1 MSEKLLRMRFIKTS
15 PFRFVLLLVVLLLIW
30 FGRSVQ
36 KVSNPSWEQPTMG
49 TLCHITISGSIP
61 KNELAAL
68 REKIDAEL
76 ETVNQ
81 RMSTWQSD
89 TEISQFNHFQSLEPF
104 SVSPE
109 FLTVVRRALKI
120 AEITDGAFDP
130 TVKPLVDHWGFGSRQ
145 MSNIEYEISNDEVA
159 CIMEFIGWKKVRL
172 SNDTLIKLHPKLQ
185 LDLSAIAKGYG
196 VDAVAEVIHSS
207 GRNDFLV
214 EIGGEI
220 VVSGLNRERNPWR
233 VGVESPNA
241 ANGDGVFQT
250 LELLDGAMATSGDY
264 RNFRIREDGSRFS
277 HIIDPITGHPAE
289 TDVASVSVLANSCMD
304 ADAVATALF
313 VMGSEKSFQ
322 WLDLRYSESAF
333 GIPQKKRP
341 ERERPNHPEFE
352 AFFIL
357 HSTNGTFT
365 TRTTDGFPLEP

>member
-1 MSEKLLRMRFIKTS
+1 MKLIHASL
-15 PFRFVLLLVVLLLIW
+15 FRFVLLLVVLLLVW
-30 FGRSVQ
+30 FGRSHQ
-36 KVSNPSWEQPTMG
+36 QVSNPSWEQPTMG
-49 TLCHITISGSIP
+49 TLCHITISGSIS
-61 KNELAAL
+61 KSNLSTL
-68 REKIDAEL
+68 REEVDVALL
-76 ETVNQ
+76 EVNH

-89 TEISQFNHFQSLEPF
+89 TEISQFNSFHLPSPEGYGVTRPLEPF
-104 SVSPE
+104 LVSSE

-130 TVKPLVDHWGFGSRQ
+130 TVKPLVDHWGFGP
-145 MSNIEYEISNDEVA
+145 EVDPEPLVEIMQAVGWEKVA
-159 CIMEFIGWKKVRL
+159 LVGNHLSKKEKNV
-172 SNDTLIKLHPKLQ
+172 Q

-196 VDAVAEVIHSS
+196 VDTAANVLR
-207 GRNDFLV
+207 RNGIMGFIV

-220 VVSGLNRERNPWR
+220 VASGLKANGQPWR

-241 ANGDGVFQT
+241 AQGDGVFQT
-250 LELLDGAMATSGDY
+250 LELSDGAMATSGDY
-264 RNFRIREDGSRFS
+264 RNFRTREDGTRFS

-289 TDVASVSVLANSCMD
+289 TDIASVSVLANSCMD

-313 VMGSEKSFQ
+313 VMGSKKSFQ
-322 WLDLRYSESAF
+322 WLKNYS
-333 GIPQKKRP
+333 
-341 ERERPNHPEFE
+341 EFE

>member
-1 MSEKLLRMRFIKTS
+1 MRFIKTS
-15 PFRFVLLLVVLLLIW
+15 PLRFVILLVVLLLIW

-61 KNELAAL
+61 KSKLETL
-68 REKIDAEL
+68 REKVDAEL
-76 ETVNQ
+76 LDVNQ

-89 TEISQFNHFQSLEPF
+89 TEISQFNHFQGVELF

-109 FLTVVRRALKI
+109 FLTVVQRALNI

-130 TVKPLVDHWGFGSRQ
+130 TVKPLVDHWGFGPDVDT
-145 MSNIEYEISNDEVA
+145 EPLAEIMKAV
-159 CIMEFIGWKKVRL
+159 GWQKVRIEEGAL
-172 SNDTLIKLHPKLQ
+172 VKTHSTVQ

-196 VDAVAEVIHSS
+196 VDAVADVLRCNGIL
-207 GRNDFLV
+207 GFIV

-220 VVSGLNRERNPWR
+220 VADGLKSNGQPWR

-241 ANGDGVFQT
+241 AQGADIFQT
-250 LELLDGAMATSGDY
+250 LELLGGAMATSGDY

-277 HIIDPITGHPAE
+277 HLIDPTTGHPAE

-322 WLDLRYSESAF
+322 WLIAY
-333 GIPQKKRP
+333 
-341 ERERPNHPEFE
+341 PEFE